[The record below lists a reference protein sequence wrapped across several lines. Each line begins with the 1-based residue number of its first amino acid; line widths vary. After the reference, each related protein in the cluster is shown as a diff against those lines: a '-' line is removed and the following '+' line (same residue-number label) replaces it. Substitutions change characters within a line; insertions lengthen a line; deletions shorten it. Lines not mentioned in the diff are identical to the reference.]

1 MKRIHR
7 ISLFVSTLVMLGLSV
22 LLITAPAGAFSIG
35 QIEAGN
41 IYQIANLTQNVGFAN
56 PASANACDEL
66 EYSAELHNP
75 DYATLNNVEVTVT
88 LPSGAGTTNTS
99 NLTTYAANGSPTT
112 TTASATL
119 NISSSQTVSYE
130 NGTTQ
135 LLNSTGGVIA
145 NLPDGITQGGI
156 NIGNLPGSTTVFVN
170 FKAKVSC
177 PPTTYTAT
185 ESATVSASAT
195 ANATANC
202 AASDTTSTASA
213 TASGSASATVSATET
228 STISQQ
234 DADQKAQN
242 AANSAANTQANQ
254 EAQANATA
262 NANTAAKAKCTS
274 APTPAPTKPT
284 PTPPSTLVNT
294 GPSGLIEA
302 FGVTAIISTV
312 ASIAFLNRRL
322 RRS

>member
-1 MKRIHR
+1 MG
-7 ISLFVSTLVMLGLSV
+7 SLL
-22 LLITAPAGAFSIG
+22 LLIVSPAGAFSIG

-41 IYQIANLTQNVGFAN
+41 IYRISNLTQNVGYAN
-56 PASANACDEL
+56 PASANACDEV

-88 LPSGAGTTNTS
+88 LPSVAGTTNTS
-99 NLTTYAANGSPTT
+99 TLTTYAANGSPTT

-130 NGTTQ
+130 SGTTQ
-135 LLNSTGGVIA
+135 LLNSTGGVLA

-156 NIGNLPGSTTVFVN
+156 NIGSLPGSTTVFVN

-185 ESATVSASAT
+185 ESATVSANASAS
-195 ANATANC
+195 ATANC
-202 AASDTTSTASA
+202 AAGDTTATASA

-234 DADQKAQN
+234 DANQKAQN
-242 AANSAANTQANQ
+242 AANNAANTKANQ
-254 EAQANATA
+254 AAYATAQANATA
-262 NANTAAKAKCTS
+262 AAKAKCTG
-274 APTPAPTKPT
+274 APVPAPAPTKPT
-284 PTPPSTLVNT
+284 TPTPPSQLVNT
-294 GPSGLIEA
+294 GPGNLLEA

-312 ASIAFLNRRL
+312 GSMVFLNRRL